1 VRAEAIL
8 IQRPTRPRPARNAF
22 FALITF
28 MAWLVWGVLWLPM
41 ITLIAWSVGLHNSYV
56 ELVVREHGK
65 GWRDLV
71 AIVLI
76 AAVCAVITLLWSGY
90 NRLRYGNLTRRRT
103 PTAVSREAMA
113 KSLKVSATTAR
124 EMRSQRRVVLEF
136 LQDDSVVHQVSEV
149 DALME
154 GAGRPVKQEAC

>member
-1 VRAEAIL
+1 MRAEAIL
-8 IQRPTRPRPARNAF
+8 IQRQTRPRPARNAF

-41 ITLIAWSVGLHNSYV
+41 ITLIAWSAGLRNGYI

-65 GWRDLV
+65 GWQDIVGILV
-71 AIVLI
+71 I

-90 NRLRYGNLTRRRT
+90 NRLRYGSLTRRRT

-113 KSLKVSATTAR
+113 KSLRVRTATAR
-124 EMRSQRRVVLEF
+124 EMRFRRRVVLQF
-136 LQDDSVVHQVSEV
+136 LQDDSVVHQVNQV
-149 DALME
+149 DA
-154 GAGRPVKQEAC
+154 PID